1 MTLKRR
7 SRYGLLY
14 TSSAPTRGFTDAT
27 SRLLAYKEWY
37 CPRSFSI
44 GPAKRLKHAARKS
57 FMTEARRL
65 RVGLL
70 VAIGLGY
77 HKNVVN
83 FSGV

>member
-1 MTLKRR
+1 
-7 SRYGLLY
+7 
-14 TSSAPTRGFTDAT
+14 
-27 SRLLAYKEWY
+27 
-37 CPRSFSI
+37 
-44 GPAKRLKHAARKS
+44 
-57 FMTEARRL
+57 MTEARRL